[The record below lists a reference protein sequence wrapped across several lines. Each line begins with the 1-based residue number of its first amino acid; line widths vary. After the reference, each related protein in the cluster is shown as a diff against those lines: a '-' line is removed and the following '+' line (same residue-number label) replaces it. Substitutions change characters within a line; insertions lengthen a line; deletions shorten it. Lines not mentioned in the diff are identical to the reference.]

1 MGSKFWPDKA
11 SHVPIITSPVGTLL
25 IAFAAIIALIL
36 WLRRD
41 RTYRGPRLQSEDDG
55 IDHEELERAER
66 EVRELESS
74 QRPDDGFRGD
84 DWGPGTPR
92 PPERL

>member
-1 MGSKFWPDKA
+1 M
-11 SHVPIITSPVGTLL
+11 PIIAGPFGTLL
-25 IAFAAIIALIL
+25 IALAAIIALVL

-41 RTYRGPRLQSEDDG
+41 KTYPGPRLQSSDGDD
-55 IDHEELERAER
+55 IDREELERAER
-66 EVRELESS
+66 EVRELGSQ
-74 QRPDDGFRGD
+74 QRPEEGFTGD

>member
-1 MGSKFWPDKA
+1 M
-11 SHVPIITSPVGTLL
+11 PIITTPFGTLL
-25 IAFAAIIALIL
+25 IAFAALIALIL

-41 RTYRGPRLQSEDDG
+41 RTYPGPRLQGKDDE

-66 EVRELESS
+66 EVRDLEAS
-74 QRPDDGFRGD
+74 QRPEDGFRGD
-84 DWGPGTPR
+84 EWGPGTPR

>member
-1 MGSKFWPDKA
+1 MPF
-11 SHVPIITSPVGTLL
+11 IIGPVGTLL
-25 IAFAAIIALIL
+25 IAFAAIVALVL

-41 RTYRGPRLQSEDDG
+41 RSYRGPRLHSDNDG
-55 IDHEELERAER
+55 IDHDELEQAER
-66 EVRELESS
+66 EVRELGAS
-74 QRPDDGFRGD
+74 QKPDDHVLGE